1 MSHTLRTLAFNSR
14 LLPKV
19 PETQHL
25 LAGVAAVFTLEPL
38 LVFVSFLVLNES
50 IALVEDSGTVAAL
63 HLCSFVRMQLEQMD
77 T

>member
-1 MSHTLRTLAFNSR
+1 MNHTLRTVAFNSG

-19 PETQHL
+19 PETQYL

-38 LVFVSFLVLNES
+38 LVSVSFVVLKES
-50 IALVEDSGTVAAL
+50 MAHVEDSRTVVAL
-63 HLCSFVRMQLEQMD
+63 HLCSSVRMQVVQMD